1 MSAFGGLILTN
12 KGRNLQAKAQLGTA
26 LHFTRIA
33 LGDYDI
39 GGESILDL
47 SSLKHEVKSLPIVKL
62 KLLSV
67 GKAVVGAVFSNE
79 DMKSGFYW
87 REIGIFAND
96 PENGE
101 ILYCYG
107 NAGTNA
113 EYIPAG
119 GGADIIEKSID
130 VTAIVGN
137 TTNVTATIDQSLIFA
152 SQKDIENKVDKV
164 PGKQLSTEDY
174 TTQEKQKLA
183 SLSNYSHPSEHP
195 ASMIKMGDGSTVEGK
210 ITSHL
215 AENVQQFAG
224 KLDKTDYVR
233 TGGYAVTTGTPTAYA
248 ITLNPAPIAY
258 VDGMGVTIKPLLTN
272 TGASTLNVNG
282 LGAKPIKNSDGTE
295 LSAGDLVSYGMYSL
309 RYNSTTGNFILVNKG
324 GGSVIKSIQRGY
336 VNSTTTTENITISAV
351 NVNKCIVRICSEGS
365 GTLTTQM
372 PSNLATIKL
381 TSSTNVQILRTGTE
395 RNTFYWE
402 VIEFNNVKS
411 KQTGTYAGN
420 GLISISAVNSLKSL
434 LYVSSKTSSTTSFN
448 AAIFAYD
455 FADYTHISIYSGDSA
470 TEYEWQLIEFS

>member
-62 KLLSV
+62 KLLSG

-195 ASMIKMGDGSTVEGK
+195 ASMIKMGDGSTVEERMTK
-210 ITSHL
+210 IIVSVDEPKDINDNGFWLHDVG
-215 AENVQQFAG
+215 ENFNISGGDGVIIANASFEN
-224 KLDKTDYVR
+224 DKD
-233 TGGYAVTTGTPTAYA
+233 
-248 ITLNPAPIAY
+248 
-258 VDGMGVTIKPLLTN
+258 IK
-272 TGASTLNVNG
+272 
-282 LGAKPIKNSDGTE
+282 
-295 LSAGDLVSYGMYSL
+295 
-309 RYNSTTGNFILVNKG
+309 F
-324 GGSVIKSIQRGY
+324 
-336 VNSTTTTENITISAV
+336 
-351 NVNKCIVRICSEGS
+351 
-365 GTLTTQM
+365 
-372 PSNLATIKL
+372 
-381 TSSTNVQILRTGTE
+381 
-395 RNTFYWE
+395 E
-402 VIEFNNVKS
+402 V
-411 KQTGTYAGN
+411 
-420 GLISISAVNSLKSL
+420 L
-434 LYVSSKTSSTTSFN
+434 
-448 AAIFAYD
+448 
-455 FADYTHISIYSGDSA
+455 
-470 TEYEWQLIEFS
+470 

>member
-12 KGRNLQAKAQLGTA
+12 KGRNLQAKAQLGTS
-26 LHFTRIA
+26 LHFTRIG

-62 KLLSV
+62 KLLFG

-79 DMKSGFYW
+79 DMRSGFYW
-87 REIGIFAND
+87 REIGVFAND

-107 NAGTNA
+107 NAGINA

-210 ITSHL
+210 IMSHL
-215 AENVQQFAG
+215 ADFESYLKKAIFGDNEYGSKIVENIDLINKCGFYVTKAAITIDGITDWFFVMHIETNAGNKYSFQILSAFQQPDKQYYRSQINGSWSAP
-224 KLDKTDYVR
+224 KRILTKTDYDALNSR
-233 TGGYAVTTGTPTAYA
+233 ITYGTAVP
-248 ITLNPAPIAY
+248 
-258 VDGMGVTIKPLLTN
+258 
-272 TGASTLNVNG
+272 
-282 LGAKPIKNSDGTE
+282 
-295 LSAGDLVSYGMYSL
+295 
-309 RYNSTTGNFILVNKG
+309 
-324 GGSVIKSIQRGY
+324 
-336 VNSTTTTENITISAV
+336 
-351 NVNKCIVRICSEGS
+351 
-365 GTLTTQM
+365 GTLAEGQ
-372 PSNLATIKL
+372 
-381 TSSTNVQILRTGTE
+381 VYFQ
-395 RNTFYWE
+395 
-402 VIEFNNVKS
+402 
-411 KQTGTYAGN
+411 
-420 GLISISAVNSLKSL
+420 
-434 LYVSSKTSSTTSFN
+434 
-448 AAIFAYD
+448 
-455 FADYTHISIYSGDSA
+455 
-470 TEYEWQLIEFS
+470 YE

>member
-62 KLLSV
+62 KLLSG

-137 TTNVTATIDQSLIFA
+137 TTNVTTTIDQSLIFA

-215 AENVQQFAG
+215 A
-224 KLDKTDYVR
+224 DYTKQVP
-233 TGGYAVTTGTPTAYA
+233 YAVATGTANSYA
-248 ITLNPAPIAY
+248 VTLNPAPT
-258 VDGMGVTIKPLLTN
+258 VLTEGMALSVKINVASTST
-272 TGASTLNVNG
+272 STLNVNG
-282 LGAKPIKNSDGTE
+282 LGAKTIKKANGTAVTN
-295 LSAGDLVSYGMYSL
+295 LKANGIYTL
-309 RYNSTTGNFILVNKG
+309 RYDGINFILQGEGGEYGTAGQPQVLEGYTIGTDNGVVNGSMPNRGTFNLGLGVNVPAGYYSG
-324 GGSVIKSIQRGY
+324 GTTANKKEISVAFTIPNASYITKTASQLGLTKIISVFAVPTVFLYNGNYVAAETFGTIINGRSYIKHSTY
-336 VNSTTTTENITISAV
+336 VNLGIS
-351 NVNKCIVRICSEGS
+351 EL
-365 GTLTTQM
+365 TLTEESIVM
-372 PSNLATIKL
+372 LNAGNAEEFTIK
-381 TSSTNVQILRTGTE
+381 
-395 RNTFYWE
+395 
-402 VIEFNNVKS
+402 
-411 KQTGTYAGN
+411 
-420 GLISISAVNSLKSL
+420 AVG
-434 LYVSSKTSSTTSFN
+434 V
-448 AAIFAYD
+448 
-455 FADYTHISIYSGDSA
+455 
-470 TEYEWQLIEFS
+470 